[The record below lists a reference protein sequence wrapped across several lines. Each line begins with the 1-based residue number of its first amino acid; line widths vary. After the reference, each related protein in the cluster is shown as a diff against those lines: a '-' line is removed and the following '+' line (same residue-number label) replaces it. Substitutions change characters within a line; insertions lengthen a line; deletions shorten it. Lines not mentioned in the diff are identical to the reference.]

1 MRFLAYFLSFVGFV
15 VGVQFQQMKTCIFTF
30 VGLGSPFFFQQMKAK
45 SALKAPFYGLFF
57 ICGLKFDFN
66 K

>member
-1 MRFLAYFLSFVGFV
+1 VGFV

-45 SALKAPFYGLFF
+45 SALKALFYGLFF